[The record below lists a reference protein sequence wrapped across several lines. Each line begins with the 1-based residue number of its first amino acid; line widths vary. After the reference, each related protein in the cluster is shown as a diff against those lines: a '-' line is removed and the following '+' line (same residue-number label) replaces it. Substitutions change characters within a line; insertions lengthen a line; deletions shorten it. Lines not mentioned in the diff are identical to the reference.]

1 MNFNLDLSPRRYT
14 NPDRVRIFADNLAAA
29 GITFVERDGRLW
41 AVGDIATCYL
51 QDEVDKR
58 ADTLRALIADGWQ
71 PVQQAATGTA
81 PAPSGHAT
89 AQDVAFV
96 NGIANAKANAAKAEQ
111 RQAKRNAE
119 RYQVPSMS
127 DILREI
133 TK

>member
-1 MNFNLDLSPRRYT
+1 MNFNLDTSPARYT

-58 ADTLRALIADGWQ
+58 TATLRALIADGWQ
-71 PVQQAATGTA
+71 PARKAATGTA
-81 PAPSGHAT
+81 PAPSGKAT

-96 NGIANAKANAAKAEQ
+96 TGIANAKRNAEKAEQ
-111 RQAKRNAE
+111 RQAARNRE

-127 DILREI
+127 DVLLEI
-133 TK
+133 MK